1 MMHDPFIRL
10 GYKSGITLKWMGALL
25 DSLNAYYGDRIQYKT
40 LTEVAKMYD
49 TQLSTTIAER
59 TNYSASQ
66 PTGFSLLPNY
76 PNPFNPSTKIGF
88 YLSKESQISIAVVT
102 MEGKKIELIS
112 NKFYRAG
119 EHWASI
125 NLGQLAS
132 GNYLLLVQN
141 NTGSISRVIS
151 LIK

>member
-1 MMHDPFIRL
+1 MARHRTTRSGLRTVKMTVDKDRL
-10 GYKSGITLKWMGALL
+10 IIELGSK
-25 DSLNAYYGDRIQYKT
+25 
-40 LTEVAKMYD
+40 LTEAAKIYD

-59 TNYSASQ
+59 TSSAIQ
-66 PTGFSLLPNY
+66 PTGISLLPNY

-88 YLSKESQISIAVVT
+88 YLSKESSISIAVVT

-112 NKFYRAG
+112 NKIYGAG

-125 NLGQLAS
+125 NLGQMAS

-141 NTGSISRVIS
+141 NKGSISRVIS